1 MTKKWIKIN
10 DLPSGQYYLNK
21 KIKFKNSLSRSNL
34 CDYSNAYIFV
44 KKNKI
49 SATGINDANRKNKI
63 LVFKKNFSFRSCI
76 TKLDNM
82 FVDNVDDLDILIT
95 LCQCKIC

>member
-44 KKNKI
+44 KKKKYMLQALMMLTEKI
-49 SATGINDANRKNKI
+49 KY
-63 LVFKKNFSFRSCI
+63 
-76 TKLDNM
+76 
-82 FVDNVDDLDILIT
+82 
-95 LCQCKIC
+95 